1 MREFNVFSAFILYNI
16 CVAVRLGL
24 YMVFF
29 LGIIFFFSGEKFHLK
44 ACRLCCVVLM
54 YVPNVNMYSYEA
66 TYQLFSILWFGLG
79 RSFVSVC
86 VYMLRAPS
94 STILK

>member
-1 MREFNVFSAFILYNI
+1 MREFNVFSALYC
-16 CVAVRLGL
+16 CVAVRLGW
-24 YMVFF
+24 Y
-29 LGIIFFFSGEKFHLK
+29 IWYIFSGYILFSGEKFNLK
-44 ACRLCCVVLM
+44 ACRLCFVLM

-66 TYQLFSILWFGLG
+66 TYQLFLYFGFGLE